1 MVNNAQVDVM
11 ESQMSMTL
19 VLRSFRRRWTA
30 ETSPWALRTKQFVA
44 SVLPDRV
51 LVGLKK
57 RYYLSL
63 LRADA
68 DELMETDARALPW
81 LLKPGDF
88 VIDVGAFVGFYSQRL
103 SRLVGPAGLVWSFE
117 PMPPTFEILSASL
130 QRLALTNVFAFPY
143 AVSDHDG
150 AATME
155 IPRFTGGGE
164 SWWDARIVEQGAREP
179 LRRFDIVTKTL
190 DALLADSDRP
200 VTFMKID
207 AEYHELHCVRGAV
220 DTLRRWRPAIQVET
234 LGDLDEPGSDLRTIA
249 AELSGFGYSPYCFDG
264 ERFHRRRYGERQQNV
279 FFLCSH
285 HASVL

>member
-1 MVNNAQVDVM
+1 
-11 ESQMSMTL
+11 MSMSP
-19 VLRSFRRRWTA
+19 VLRSFRRLWTD
-30 ETSPWALRTKQFVA
+30 ESSPWALRSKQFVA

-68 DELMETDARALPW
+68 DELMETDARALPRF
-81 LLKPGDF
+81 LKAGDF

-117 PMPPTFEILSASL
+117 PMPPTFEILSASV
-130 QRLALTNVFAFPY
+130 QRLGLTNVCAFPY
-143 AVSDHDG
+143 AVSDRNG

-164 SWWDARIVEQGAREP
+164 SWWDARIVDRGPREAF
-179 LRRFDIVTKTL
+179 RRFDIATKTL
-190 DALLADSDRP
+190 DSLLAHTDRP

-207 AEYHELHCVRGAV
+207 AEYHELHCIRGAV
-220 DTLRRWRPAIQVET
+220 DSLRRWKPAIQVET
-234 LGDLDEPGSDLRTIA
+234 LEDVDEPGS
-249 AELSGFGYSPYCFDG
+249 ELNTLTSVLCGLGYSPYCFDG
-264 ERFHRRRYGERQQNV
+264 DRFHLRRHGERQQNL
-279 FFLCSH
+279 FFLCAH
-285 HASVL
+285 HGSAL

>member
-1 MVNNAQVDVM
+1 MD
-11 ESQMSMTL
+11 SQMSMTL

-30 ETSPWALRTKQFVA
+30 ESSPWALRTKQFVA

-117 PMPPTFEILSASL
+117 PMPPTS
-130 QRLALTNVFAFPY
+130 T
-143 AVSDHDG
+143 
-150 AATME
+150 
-155 IPRFTGGGE
+155 
-164 SWWDARIVEQGAREP
+164 
-179 LRRFDIVTKTL
+179 
-190 DALLADSDRP
+190 
-200 VTFMKID
+200 TF
-207 AEYHELHCVRGAV
+207 HS
-220 DTLRRWRPAIQVET
+220 RPA
-234 LGDLDEPGSDLRTIA
+234 SWRYSRFW
-249 AELSGFGYSPYCFDG
+249 ELSGRWASRLRCTLRPPVRPMIPSGSAAPTRPG
-264 ERFHRRRYGERQQNV
+264 RRLTMSLRI
-279 FFLCSH
+279 S
-285 HASVL
+285 SS